1 MLTPRLARQS
11 NSACIAACF
20 PLPFPLRIQSQVA
33 VITGLKAALVA
44 IVLCWRCLDPTAA
57 FAGELTVAAAAD
69 LSPVLQP
76 IARNFQRETGNT
88 VRLSFGSSGDFCNQ
102 IQNGAPYDVFLSADR
117 GYPEKLVKL
126 GLADS
131 DSLRTYAVGRLVL
144 WVLNSSPLDLDHQ
157 GMQAL
162 LDRSVRKIAIANPQ
176 HAPYGRAAIAAL
188 HLYRLY
194 DQIADR
200 LVLGENVGQAAQF
213 AESGNAQVG
222 IIALAHA
229 LAPSV
234 RSLGRYWIVPEDS
247 YPALEQG
254 AVILSKSKNKT
265 LGAQFL
271 KYLAGSESQ
280 AIFRQFGFVAPGEA
294 H

>member
-1 MLTPRLARQS
+1 M
-11 NSACIAACF
+11 
-20 PLPFPLRIQSQVA
+20 
-33 VITGLKAALVA
+33 ITALKAALL
-44 IVLCWRCLDPTAA
+44 LCLCLGPTAA
-57 FAGELTVAAAAD
+57 SAGELTVAAAAD

-76 IARNFQRETGNT
+76 IAGNFQRETGNT
-88 VRLSFGSSGDFCNQ
+88 VRLSFGSSGDFFNQ
-102 IQNGAPYDVFLSADR
+102 IENGAPYDVFLSADR

-144 WVLNSSPLDLDHQ
+144 WVPNNSHLDLEHQ
-157 GMQAL
+157 GMRAL
-162 LDRSVRKIAIANPQ
+162 LDPSVRKIAIANPQ
-176 HAPYGRAAIAAL
+176 HAPYGRAAVAAL
-188 HLYRLY
+188 RHYMLY
-194 DQIADR
+194 DKVAGR

-234 RSLGRYWIVPEDS
+234 RPLGRYWIVPPDS

-254 AVILSKSKNKT
+254 AAIISKSKNKA
-265 LGAQFL
+265 LAAQFL

-280 AIFRQFGFVAPGEA
+280 AIFRQFGFMVPGKE

>member
-1 MLTPRLARQS
+1 LPVKQ
-11 NSACIAACF
+11 IAPNL

-33 VITGLKAALVA
+33 VITAPKAALLVFL
-44 IVLCWRCLDPTAA
+44 LCWMCLRPPSAY
-57 FAGELTVAAAAD
+57 AGQLTVAAAAD

-76 IARNFQRETGNT
+76 IARDFQRQTGNT
-88 VRLSFGSSGDFCNQ
+88 IRLSFGSSGDFFNQ

-117 GYPEKLVKL
+117 GYPENLVKL

-144 WVLNSSPLDLDHQ
+144 WVPNNSHLDPEHQ
-157 GMQAL
+157 GMRAL
-162 LDRSVRKIAIANPQ
+162 LDPSVRKIAIANPL
-176 HAPYGRAAIAAL
+176 HAPYGRAAVAAIRF
-188 HLYRLY
+188 YKLY
-194 DQIADR
+194 DKISDR

-229 LAPSV
+229 LATSV
-234 RSLGRYWIVPEDS
+234 RPLGRYWIIPASS

-254 AVILSKSKNKT
+254 AVIISNSKNKA
-265 LGAQFL
+265 LAAQFL

-280 AIFRQFGFVAPGEA
+280 AIFRHFGFVAPGEA